1 MSGPA
6 EAEADP
12 VEAAAADPDAEIV
25 VTPFRLDDDSS
36 LPLALAREWLNDEE
50 RVRADRFKFPV
61 HRERFTRG
69 RGMLRHLLGGHLG
82 VAPGSLVFATGEK
95 GKPYLP
101 GIDLHFNLSHS
112 EDRAALAVS
121 GLEFIG
127 IDIERFDRRVDVDG
141 LSRRCFRESEIAR
154 FAGMDEEEK
163 QRAFFWVWTAKEAR
177 MKATGDGFHL
187 EPQRIEVE
195 FADGLPSRYR
205 EPAEPVAYV
214 RPVVLPGDETAC
226 TVAALAPFRVHLNLN
241 LNLNP

>member
-6 EAEADP
+6 
-12 VEAAAADPDAEIV
+12 AADLHDDSVPDAAFGSGAEV
-25 VTPFRLDDDSS
+25 LVTPFPLDDDSS

-50 RVRADRFKFPV
+50 RVRADRFKFDI

-69 RGMLRHLLGGHLG
+69 RGMLRRVLGDHLG
-82 VAPGSLVFATGEK
+82 LAPAALVFATGEK

-121 GLEFIG
+121 SLESIG

-154 FAGMDEEEK
+154 FAGMAEEEK

-187 EPQRIEVE
+187 EPQRIVVE
-195 FADGLPSRYR
+195 FADGLPIRYL
-205 EPAEPVAYV
+205 EPADPPAYV
-214 RPVVLPGDETAC
+214 RPVILPGNETAC
-226 TVAALAPFRVHLNLN
+226 TVAALAPFRVRIEGLRD
-241 LNLNP
+241 

>member
-6 EAEADP
+6 DAAYSAEAE
-12 VEAAAADPDAEIV
+12 II
-25 VTPFRLDDDSS
+25 VTPFRLDEGGV

-50 RVRADRFKFPV
+50 RARADRFKFDI

-69 RGMLRHLLGGHLG
+69 RGMLRYLLGAELG
-82 VAPGSLVFATGEK
+82 ERPQSLVFATAER

-101 GIDLHFNLSHS
+101 GSELHFNLSHS

-121 GLEFIG
+121 RMDSLG

-141 LSRRCFRESEIAR
+141 LSRRCFRETEIAR
-154 FAGMDEEEK
+154 FAGMNNEEK

-187 EPQRIEVE
+187 EPQRIEVA
-195 FADGLPSRYR
+195 FAEGLPSRYL
-205 EPAEPVAYV
+205 EPSYPAAYV

-226 TVAALAPFRVHLNLN
+226 SVAALAPFTLTLAE
-241 LNLNP
+241 LPALPA